1 MSDVATVRAEQR
13 FKWVAY
19 AEGASFLALL
29 GIAMPLK
36 YLAGM
41 PLAVRVVG
49 LVHGL
54 FFLAYAYLIF
64 DALGDKRFDGKQAA
78 LAFVAGL
85 VPFGPFVLEKKRAA
99 R

>member
-1 MSDVATVRAEQR
+1 RDEVDSMSAEAR

-41 PLAVRVVG
+41 PQAVRVVG
-49 LVHGL
+49 LAHGVL
-54 FFLAYAYLIF
+54 FLAYVWLIF
-64 DALGDKRFDGKQAA
+64 DALGAKRFGLKQAA
-78 LAFVAGL
+78 LAFIAAL
-85 VPFGPFVLEKKRAA
+85 LPFGPFVFERWRAT
-99 R
+99 